1 MFLHVSTMRFET
13 QRKYNITQLLTV
25 NLCDLVVQKD
35 MGSLDIEKKT
45 VTFVNFYLNK

>member
-1 MFLHVSTMRFET
+1 MRFKT
-13 QRKYNITQLLTV
+13 QREYNTTQLFTV

-45 VTFVNFYLNK
+45 VTFINFYLNK